1 MRRPAMRRLRYR
13 CRRHACEQFRKSRP
27 RSAHQ
32 REPQGSPL
40 PLVGR
45 GWGWGEPQRAL
56 VAMGRSAQVWVRHIC
71 QLPPCFHPTPNPS
84 PSRGGEW
91 RALDRGRNIG
101 TSTKPICKAALM
113 AETSAASN
121 AVAPEPIPVVRADYV
136 PVLLVPVLAAAAYPL
151 IGNPTTWVTLTVAA
165 LAMGMMI
172 FVIASGLTLVFG
184 LMDVLNFG
192 HGAFIAVGAYLAM
205 TTLIPLAGWMQADSL
220 ALNLAALGLAILA
233 AMVGTGILGWAFERV
248 IIMPVYGQHLK
259 QILITTGG
267 MIVADQMDHVVWAPN
282 RCHCRSRRLCV
293 ARSPSATWRSR
304 NSPDRGRGRRS
315 CSLAMFL
322 VLNRSKART
331 ADPRRRRERRDGRS
345 ARLPHPRCSSAS
357 SSPVGAGRTR
367 RRASGACTPRR

>member
-1 MRRPAMRRLRYR
+1 
-13 CRRHACEQFRKSRP
+13 
-27 RSAHQ
+27 
-32 REPQGSPL
+32 
-40 PLVGR
+40 
-45 GWGWGEPQRAL
+45 
-56 VAMGRSAQVWVRHIC
+56 
-71 QLPPCFHPTPNPS
+71 
-84 PSRGGEW
+84 
-91 RALDRGRNIG
+91 
-101 TSTKPICKAALM
+101 M
-113 AETSAASN
+113 AETSAAPN
-121 AVAPEPIPVVRADYV
+121 AAAPEPIPVVRADYL

-267 MIVADQMDHVVWAPN
+267 LIVAEQLIHV
-282 RCHCRSRRLCV
+282 
-293 ARSPSATWRSR
+293 
-304 NSPDRGRGRRS
+304 
-315 CSLAMFL
+315 F
-322 VLNRSKART
+322 
-331 ADPRRRRERRDGRS
+331 
-345 ARLPHPRCSSAS
+345 
-357 SSPVGAGRTR
+357 
-367 RRASGACTPRR
+367 